1 MQLLYAQPHVGGIQH
16 LNRTQRQRTMHGDQ
30 LGFLGGLRSTTVTQS
45 TYDRIKL
52 DIVFGK
58 LSPGRKL
65 TLQLMKKEYNASV
78 SILRETLNRL
88 SSDGFV
94 TASPQRGFFVT
105 PVSKQDLIEIAG
117 LRTLLECH
125 AITESIQNG
134 DGNWEG
140 RIVAAHHKLKIEE
153 TKMLAGNETDKALWK
168 QRDWEFHLATISACN
183 STNLLSL
190 HAIIFAKYLRY
201 QFLVLTNRGEI
212 AAMEHQQLCDAVL
225 DRNSNKA
232 GSILTQHV
240 NGGLNHALEAMWPS
254 SSSTVES

>member
-1 MQLLYAQPHVGGIQH
+1 M
-16 LNRTQRQRTMHGDQ
+16 NNDE
-30 LGFLGGLRSTTVTQS
+30 LGFLGGLRSKTVTQS

-58 LSPGRKL
+58 LSPGQKL
-65 TLQLMKKEYNASV
+65 TLQSMKSQYAASV

-88 SSDGFV
+88 ASDGFV

-105 PVSKQDLIEIAG
+105 PVSKQDLIEIGG

-125 AITESIQNG
+125 AIKESIQNG
-134 DGNWEG
+134 DHDWEG
-140 RIVAAHHKLKIEE
+140 RVVSAYHKLKIEE
-153 TKMLAGNETDKALWK
+153 TKMLSGDESDKGTWK

-201 QFLVLTNRGEI
+201 QFLVLTHRGD
-212 AAMEHQQLCDAVL
+212 AAALEHKQLCEAALERDSQEAE
-225 DRNSNKA
+225 R
-232 GSILTQHV
+232 ILTQHIT
-240 NGGLNHALEAMWPS
+240 GGVNHALDAMWPHPQLIA
-254 SSSTVES
+254 ES

>member
-1 MQLLYAQPHVGGIQH
+1 M
-16 LNRTQRQRTMHGDQ
+16 NSDE
-30 LGFLGGLRSTTVTQS
+30 LGFLGGLRSKTVTQS

-58 LSPGRKL
+58 LSPGQKL
-65 TLQLMKKEYNASV
+65 TLQIMKSQYAASV

-88 SSDGFV
+88 ASDGFV

-105 PVSKQDLIEIAG
+105 PVSKQDLTEIGG

-125 AITESIQNG
+125 AIKESIQNG
-134 DGNWEG
+134 DNDWEG
-140 RIVAAHHKLKIEE
+140 RVVSAYHKLKIEE
-153 TKMLAGNETDKALWK
+153 TKMLSGDESDKGAWK

-201 QFLVLTNRGEI
+201 QFLVLTHRGDS
-212 AAMEHQQLCDAVL
+212 AALEHKQLCEAALERDSREAE
-225 DRNSNKA
+225 R
-232 GSILTQHV
+232 ILTQHV
-240 NGGLNHALEAMWPS
+240 IGGVNHALDAMWPHS
-254 SSSTVES
+254 QLIAKS